1 MSALDRFFESY
12 YRLRPVNA
20 TFTGVHDYD
29 DRLPDW
35 SPEGLAAAAEEM
47 QALRRQLAAAEPL
60 TLGDDVV
67 ATRDWPRIDS
77 ALADAFLDVQLAELE
92 SGHFHGANPSL
103 AVAEAVFGV
112 ISLMTRPFADVESRM
127 QRAASRLAAMP
138 GFLAGSEQTWTART
152 PATPKA
158 WIERT
163 LRECEGGRKLLTTG
177 IDRWLASDDVP
188 GSLVNNVRRAADA
201 AANALLA
208 FSERVAA
215 RAVRNDGYGV
225 GEPFFDMLLSRGH
238 CVNRSAS
245 ELHETAYRE
254 LDVERRLLDDTAR
267 AASLGG
273 WRDIQARLA
282 DLHPEPDE
290 FYGAFGETW
299 RACRTLAVRRDIVT
313 WPDEWSLR
321 YVPIPEWTRQAA
333 PYLYYLYYRSP
344 APFDT
349 LAIHDYTVTPVEAVE
364 DEQAEERFLRTWND
378 SVIKLNHVVH
388 HGAIG
393 HHVQNYYA
401 YRAPSRIGQVAAV
414 DCASRIGMFCGGT
427 MAEGWACYA
436 TGLMEELGFLTDFER
451 VAEQHS
457 RVRILAR
464 AVVDL
469 GMHAGS
475 LTFQRATSTLI
486 NLCGMS
492 AEQAHAEVTKASMFP
507 GTASMYW
514 LGLERIRAL
523 RTAHELALGSRFW
536 LRSFHDD
543 LLSFGSLPVALIQ
556 RLMPPPV

>member
-1 MSALDRFFESY
+1 
-12 YRLRPVNA
+12 V
-20 TFTGVHDYD
+20 
-29 DRLPDW
+29 
-35 SPEGLAAAAEEM
+35 
-47 QALRRQLAAAEPL
+47 
-60 TLGDDVV
+60 
-67 ATRDWPRIDS
+67 
-77 ALADAFLDVQLAELE
+77 
-92 SGHFHGANPSL
+92 
-103 AVAEAVFGV
+103 
-112 ISLMTRPFADVESRM
+112 ADV
-127 QRAASRLAAMP
+127 
-138 GFLAGSEQTWTART
+138 
-152 PATPKA
+152 
-158 WIERT
+158 
-163 LRECEGGRKLLTTG
+163 
-177 IDRWLASDDVP
+177 
-188 GSLVNNVRRAADA
+188 RRSADA

-215 RAVRNDGYGV
+215 REVRNDGYGV
-225 GEPFFDMLLSRGH
+225 GEAFFDMLLARGH
-238 CVNRSAS
+238 WVNRSAS

-254 LDVERRLLDDTAR
+254 LDIERRLLDDTAR

-273 WRDIQARLA
+273 WRDIQVRLA

-299 RACRTLAVRRDIVT
+299 RACRTLAVRRDIVS
-313 WPDEWSLR
+313 WPEDWSLR

-344 APFDT
+344 APFDK
-349 LAIHDYTVTPVEAVE
+349 LAIHDYTVTPVESVE
-364 DEQAEERFLRTWND
+364 DEQAEERLLRTWND

-436 TGLMEELGFLTDFER
+436 TGLMEEVGFLTDFER
-451 VAEQHS
+451 VAEQHT
-457 RVRILAR
+457 RVRLLAR

-486 NLCGMS
+486 NICGMS
-492 AEQAHAEVTKASMFP
+492 TEQAHAEATKASMFP
-507 GTASMYW
+507 GTAIMYW

-523 RTAHELALGSRFW
+523 RTAHELTLGNRFR
-536 LRSFHDD
+536 LRSFHDE

-556 RLMPPPV
+556 RLMSLVV